1 MFDLNDCK
9 KQMLETV
16 QAHENELKNIINS
29 QQKVIDKMSNKLKQ
43 QEKELMKFTLSS
55 NLRVS
60 LKSFSVSP
68 G

>member
-1 MFDLNDCK
+1 MPGLG
-9 KQMLETV
+9 
-16 QAHENELKNIINS
+16 LKI
-29 QQKVIDKMSNKLKQ
+29 K
-43 QEKELMKFTLSS
+43 EKELIKFILSS

>member
-1 MFDLNDCK
+1 
-9 KQMLETV
+9 MLLSISLRFEALV
-16 QAHENELKNIINS
+16 PGLGLKIN
-29 QQKVIDKMSNKLKQ
+29 
-43 QEKELMKFTLSS
+43 EKELIKFILSN